1 MNNKEDLQEFIDMFH
16 EGKIYTY
23 DDGET
28 VWLTLD
34 EYEYLRDFM
43 SFFTNDELVCK
54 KLKAHFISG
63 DISFKLDAVMSLLGL
78 DFDKIWLK
86 INGLEMNNIE
96 CEYCGILLKYQEGSY
111 YCNNKSCG
119 QIGVEVDIECH
130 NVLKAIDEIIEEN
143 KKLKNATKP

>member
-43 SFFTNDELVCK
+43 SFFTNDELVEK
-54 KLKAHFISG
+54 KLKAHFING
-63 DISFKLDAVMSLLGL
+63 DISFKLDVVMSLLGL
-78 DFDKIWLK
+78 NFDEIHLK
-86 INGLEMNNIE
+86 INGIEVNNME
-96 CEYCGILLKYQEGSY
+96 CDYCGLLVKYEEGSL

-119 QIGVEVDIECH
+119 NKGVEI
-130 NVLKAIDEIIEEN
+130 N
-143 KKLKNATKP
+143 

>member
-43 SFFTNDELVCK
+43 SFFASDELVEK

-78 DFDKIWLK
+78 DFDKIYLK
-86 INGLEMNNIE
+86 INGI
-96 CEYCGILLKYQEGSY
+96 
-111 YCNNKSCG
+111 
-119 QIGVEVDIECH
+119 
-130 NVLKAIDEIIEEN
+130 
-143 KKLKNATKP
+143 